1 MNEPSA
7 IVQAPAD
14 AERMRLLLDPYLCF
28 APGCE
33 HHAPTLAAI
42 ARDSASL
49 GLDLCVEQK
58 SWDEATTDPD
68 VLRRRVALWRF
79 EPLVKI
85 PDLPMPSRRD
95 LAAHFVPARTEFDR
109 ADLRMLGA
117 LHARLVELLIAD
129 DGRLH
134 RLASGAG
141 LGHRVLTPSDALAWL
156 EALAGQRR
164 EITVVEIEPRAA
176 AANPALEAMLA
187 ADCEPFDPYLS
198 NRLEAVGTRVLL
210 ANDHGRPVALGVLT
224 GDDGEIALAAIA
236 VTDSSRGR
244 RAVEP
249 VVAAALTIARRQR
262 KALQAFVPPHEDH
275 VLLLLGD
282 LGFERKGRDRHGRE
296 IFRHALADIA
306 ARPAPGRDAWLVPLD
321 AASHDRLVPELAGL
335 AQAELFSA
343 APVPHTLGSPVRK
356 QLLGTRAARE
366 PVAGDLLLLFHARA
380 PDRIRATSVTAAA
393 RVIRVSHAE
402 TPGELLTLC
411 AGRQGDSLARLGEL
425 LAAGPVSVMDLRWL
439 GRLSRPLSLSALIER
454 ELVASTPSSAVRL
467 DAQALQRLAPELAL
481 G

>member
-1 MNEPSA
+1 LNEPSA
-7 IVQAPAD
+7 IVNAPSDSPAI
-14 AERMRLLLDPYLCF
+14 RMLLDPYLCF
-28 APGCE
+28 APGSE

-49 GLDLCVEQK
+49 GLALCVERK

-68 VLRRRVALWRF
+68 VVRRRVALWRF

-141 LGHRVLTPSDALAWL
+141 LGHRVLTPCDALAWL

-164 EITVVEIEPRAA
+164 EITVIEIEPRAA
-176 AANPALEAMLA
+176 SANPALEAMLA

-198 NRLEAVGTRVLL
+198 NRLEAAGTRVLL
-210 ANDHGRPVALGVLT
+210 ANDQGRPVALGVLT
-224 GDDGEIALAAIA
+224 CDDGEIALAAIA
-236 VTDSSRGR
+236 VADGSRGR

-249 VVAAALTIARRQR
+249 VIAAALTIARSQR
-262 KALQAFVPPHEDH
+262 KSLPAYVPPHEDH

-296 IFRHALADIA
+296 IFRHALADIS
-306 ARPAPGRDAWLVPLD
+306 ARPAPARNAWLVPLD
-321 AASHDRLVPELAGL
+321 APTHDRLVPELAGRY
-335 AQAELFSA
+335 QAELFSA
-343 APVPHTLGSPVRK
+343 APAAHTLGSPVRK
-356 QLLGTRAARE
+356 QLLCSRAARE
-366 PVAGDLLLLFHARA
+366 PAAGDLLLLFQARA
-380 PDRIRATSVTAAA
+380 PDRIRTAAVTAAA
-393 RVIRVSHAE
+393 RVVGVEHAA
-402 TPGELLTLC
+402 TPAELLPLC
-411 AGRQGDSLARLGEL
+411 AGRQGDSLARMGEL

-454 ELVASTPSSAVRL
+454 EVVAATPTSAVRL
-467 DAQALQRLAPELAL
+467 DAQAFQRLAPELAL

>member
-1 MNEPSA
+1 LNEPSA
-7 IVQAPAD
+7 IVEPPAD
-14 AERMRLLLDPYLCF
+14 TQGMRLLLDPYLCF
-28 APGCE
+28 APGSE

-42 ARDSASL
+42 ARDSAAL
-49 GLDLCVEQK
+49 GLALCVEQK
-58 SWDEATTDPD
+58 TWDEATTDPD

-79 EPLVKI
+79 EPLLKI

-109 ADLRMLGA
+109 ADLRLLGA

-141 LGHRVLTPSDALAWL
+141 LGNRVMTPGDALAWL

-210 ANDHGRPVALGVLT
+210 ANDIGRPVALGVLT
-224 GDDGEIALAAIA
+224 CDDGEIALAAIA
-236 VTDSSRGR
+236 VTDGSRGR

-296 IFRHALADIA
+296 IFRHALADIS

-321 AASHDRLVPELAGL
+321 AASHDRLVPELAGQT
-335 AQAELFSA
+335 QAELFSD

-356 QLLGTRAARE
+356 LLLCTRDARE
-366 PVAGDLLLLFHARA
+366 PAAGDLLLLFYARA
-380 PDRIRATSVTAAA
+380 PDRIRAASIMAAA
-393 RVIRVSHAE
+393 RVVRVGHAA
-402 TPGELLTLC
+402 TPGQLLTQC
-411 AGRQGDSLARLGEL
+411 AGRHGDSLARMREL

-454 ELVASTPSSAVRL
+454 EVIASTPSSAVRL
-467 DAQALQRLAPELAL
+467 DPQALQRLAPELAL
-481 G
+481 A